1 MEQQQKQTYVKP
13 ALVKHELLRD
23 VTALVV
29 SRIVRREN

>member
-1 MEQQQKQTYVKP
+1 MEQQQKQAYVKP

-29 SRIVRREN
+29 SRIVRGEN